1 MKMSRRKRIVIV
13 AKKEIIEFVRDWRT
27 IVALVLIPLLLF
39 PLLFIAF
46 PIVMQNEAAELDQK
60 IVDVLIQS
68 DDIDQSLIDIIE
80 NQSAHVTV
88 MPLDKNLTTLSD
100 PNNNTENLRNF
111 EYDAILRLEL
121 RNDTWYY
128 AILHLSTSEQSN
140 EARSRLLDVLIDWE
154 DGLTTQRIES
164 AGLDADSTLNPLRW
178 DGVISDADVATKGEQ
193 AGMLL
198 SLFIPFVLAIW
209 TASAAV
215 QPSIDMTVGERER
228 GTLESLLSLPLT
240 RTELLLGKW
249 LAVVSITAV
258 GVALQI
264 TGLLFGI
271 AYLASD
277 FIDVPSLSI
286 GAILLL
292 TLAVGFYGTMIVALY
307 LALAMRSK
315 SVKEAG
321 SVLTPIT
328 LAMIM
333 PILLTQFI
341 NLDDVE
347 MFWFGVPFVNVLL
360 GLREL
365 LLNRI
370 IIEHVVVWVVV
381 SCMICILTV
390 RYAAKQ
396 FHQRGH
402 HNDKIIVFFKYSQS
416 MGRVCPR

>member
-1 MKMSRRKRIVIV
+1 MNSRKRIVIV
-13 AKKEIIEFVRDWRT
+13 AKKEIIEFIRDWRT

-46 PIVMQNEAAELDQK
+46 PVVMQNEAAELEEKSIQ
-60 IVDVLIQS
+60 VLIQS
-68 DDIDQSLIDIIE
+68 NDIDPLLIQEIE
-80 NQSAHVTV
+80 NQSAIITQVE
-88 MPLDKNLTTLSD
+88 MPSNLTTLAD
-100 PNNNTENLRNF
+100 PGNNTEQLRSLA
-111 EYDAILRLEL
+111 YDAILRIEQ
-121 RNDTWYY
+121 RNETWYY

-140 EARSRLLDVLIDWE
+140 EARSRILDVLFQWE
-154 DGLTTQRIES
+154 ENLTIERIES
-164 AGLDADSTLNPLRW
+164 AGLDVESTLNPLQW
-178 DGVISDADVATKGEQ
+178 DGSISGADVATKGEQ

-215 QPSIDMTVGERER
+215 QPAIDMTVGERER
-228 GTLESLLSLPLT
+228 GTLESLLSLPLS

-258 GVALQI
+258 GVTLQI
-264 TGLLFGI
+264 SGLLFGI

-277 FIDVPSLSI
+277 FIDVPSLSFGSI
-286 GAILLL
+286 FLLA
-292 TLAVGFYGTMIVALY
+292 LAVGFYGTMIVALY

-328 LAMIM
+328 LAMIL

-347 MFWFGVPFVNVLL
+347 MFWFGIPFVNVLL

-370 IIEHVVVWVVV
+370 IIEHVVVWVLV
-381 SCMICILTV
+381 SSLVCLLTI

-396 FHQRGH
+396 FRRE
-402 HNDKIIVFFKYSQS
+402 DIITTKS
-416 MGRVCPR
+416 

>member
-1 MKMSRRKRIVIV
+1 MNSRKRIVIV
-13 AKKEIIEFVRDWRT
+13 AKKEIIEFIRDWRT

-46 PIVMQNEAAELDQK
+46 PVVMQNEAAELQEK
-60 IVDVLIQS
+60 SVQVLIQS
-68 DDIDQSLIDIIE
+68 NDIEPLLIQDIE
-80 NQSAHVTV
+80 NQSAIITQEE
-88 MPLDKNLTTLSD
+88 MPSNLTTLAD
-100 PNNNTENLRNF
+100 PGNNTEQLRSLA
-111 EYDAILRLEL
+111 YDAILRIEQ
-121 RNDTWYY
+121 RNETWYY

-140 EARSRLLDVLIDWE
+140 EARSRILDVLFQWE
-154 DGLTTQRIES
+154 ENLTTERIES
-164 AGLDADSTLNPLRW
+164 AGLDVESTLNPLQW
-178 DGVISDADVATKGEQ
+178 DGSISGADVATKGEQ

-215 QPSIDMTVGERER
+215 QPAIDMTVGERER
-228 GTLESLLSLPLT
+228 GTLESLLSLPLS

-258 GVALQI
+258 GVTLQI
-264 TGLLFGI
+264 SGLLFGI

-277 FIDVPSLSI
+277 FIDVPSLSF
-286 GAILLL
+286 GAIFLLA
-292 TLAVGFYGTMIVALY
+292 LAVGFYGTMIVALY

-328 LAMIM
+328 LAMIL

-347 MFWFGVPFVNVLL
+347 MFWFGIPFVNVLL

-370 IIEHVVVWVVV
+370 IIEHVVVWVLV
-381 SCMICILTV
+381 SSLVCLLTI

-396 FHQRGH
+396 FRRE
-402 HNDKIIVFFKYSQS
+402 DIITTKS
-416 MGRVCPR
+416 

>member
-1 MKMSRRKRIVIV
+1 MNSRKRIVIV
-13 AKKEIIEFVRDWRT
+13 AKKEIIEFIRDWRT

-46 PIVMQNEAAELDQK
+46 PVVMQNEAAELDQK
-60 IVDVLIQS
+60 TVDILIQS
-68 DDIDQSLIDIIE
+68 NNIDDSLIDLIE
-80 NQSAHVTV
+80 NQTAMVTV
-88 MPLDKNLTTLSD
+88 LPLDGNLTTLSD
-100 PNNNTENLRNF
+100 AENDTEELRNL
-111 EYDAILRLEL
+111 EYDAILRIEL
-121 RNDTWYY
+121 RNNTWYY

-140 EARSRLLDVLIDWE
+140 EARSRILDVLIDWE
-154 DGLTTQRIES
+154 DDLRTQRIES
-164 AGLDADSTLNPLRW
+164 AGLDVESTLDPLQW
-178 DGVISDADVATKGEQ
+178 DGPISNADVATKGEQ

-215 QPSIDMTVGERER
+215 QPAIDMTVGERER

-258 GVALQI
+258 GVTLQI
-264 TGLLFGI
+264 GGLLFGI

-277 FIDVPSLSI
+277 FIDVPSLSFA
-286 GAILLL
+286 AIVLLA
-292 TLAVGFYGTMIVALY
+292 LAVGFYGTMIVALY

-370 IIEHVVVWVVV
+370 IIEHVIVWVLV
-381 SCMICILTV
+381 SSLICLLTV

-396 FHQRGH
+396 FHRE
-402 HNDKIIVFFKYSQS
+402 DIITTKS
-416 MGRVCPR
+416 

>member
-1 MKMSRRKRIVIV
+1 
-13 AKKEIIEFVRDWRT
+13 
-27 IVALVLIPLLLF
+27 
-39 PLLFIAF
+39 
-46 PIVMQNEAAELDQK
+46 MQNEAAELEQK
-60 IVDVLIQS
+60 TVDILIQS
-68 DDIDQSLIDIIE
+68 NDIEDSLVKLIE
-80 NQSAHVTV
+80 NQTAYVTV
-88 MPLDKNLTTLSD
+88 MPLDENLTTLSD
-100 PNNNTENLRNF
+100 AENNTEELRNL
-111 EYDAILRLEL
+111 EYDAVLRMEL

-140 EARSRLLDVLIDWE
+140 EARSRILDVLIDWE
-154 DGLTTQRIES
+154 EDLRTQRIES
-164 AGLDADSTLNPLRW
+164 AGLDVESTLNPLQW
-178 DGVISDADVATKGEQ
+178 DGSISNADVATKGEQ

-215 QPSIDMTVGERER
+215 QPAIDMTVGERER

-249 LAVVSITAV
+249 LAVVSITGV

-264 TGLLFGI
+264 GGLLFGI

-286 GAILLL
+286 AAVLLL
-292 TLAVGFYGTMIVALY
+292 ALAVGFYGTMIVALY

-370 IIEHVVVWVVV
+370 IFEYVVVWIIV
-381 SCMICILTV
+381 SSLICILTV

-396 FHQRGH
+396 FHRE
-402 HNDKIIVFFKYSQS
+402 DIITTKS
-416 MGRVCPR
+416 

>member
-1 MKMSRRKRIVIV
+1 MSSRRRIVIV

-46 PIVMQNEAAELDQK
+46 PVVMQNEAAELEQK
-60 IVDVLIQS
+60 TVDILIQS
-68 DDIDQSLIDIIE
+68 DDIENYLVQEIV
-80 NQSAHVTV
+80 NQSATISIE
-88 MPLDKNLTTLSD
+88 PLPADLESLSD
-100 PNNNTENLRNF
+100 SGNNTDQLR
-111 EYDAILRLEL
+111 ELEIDAILRMEL
-121 RNDTWYY
+121 RNETWYY

-140 EARSRLLDVLIDWE
+140 EARSRLLDVLSQWE
-154 DGLTTQRIES
+154 DDLTAERIES
-164 AGLDADSTLNPLRW
+164 AGLNVESTLNPVQW
-178 DGVISDADVATKGEQ
+178 DGTISDADVATKGEQ

-228 GTLESLLSLPLT
+228 GTLESLLSLPLS

-249 LAVVSITAV
+249 LAVVTITGV

-264 TGLLFGI
+264 SGLLFGI

-277 FIDVPSLSI
+277 FIDVPSLSLP
-286 GAILLL
+286 AIVLL

-321 SVLTPIT
+321 SVLTPVT
-328 LAMIM
+328 LAMIL

-347 MFWFGVPFVNVLL
+347 LFWFGVPFVNVLL

-370 IIEHVVVWVVV
+370 IIEHVLIWIGV
-381 SCMICILTV
+381 SSTICILTV

-396 FHQRGH
+396 FHRE
-402 HNDKIIVFFKYSQS
+402 DIITTKS
-416 MGRVCPR
+416 

>member
-1 MKMSRRKRIVIV
+1 MSSRKRIVIV
-13 AKKEIIEFVRDWRT
+13 AKKEIIEFIRDWRT

-46 PIVMQNEAAELDQK
+46 PIVMQNEAAEMDEK
-60 IVDVLIQS
+60 TVDVLIQS
-68 DDIDQSLIDIIE
+68 DDIETHLVDEIR
-80 NQSAHVTV
+80 NQSARIFIEA
-88 MPLDKNLTTLSD
+88 MPLNLTTLSD
-100 PNNNTENLRNF
+100 SGNNTEQLRDLQ
-111 EYDAILRLEL
+111 YDAILRIEL

-128 AILHLSTSEQSN
+128 AILHLSTSEQSI
-140 EARSRLLDVLIDWE
+140 EARGRILEVLIQWE
-154 DGLTTQRIES
+154 EDLTSQRIES
-164 AGLDADSTLNPLRW
+164 AGLDVASTLNPVQW
-178 DGVISDADVATKGEQ
+178 DGPILSADVATKGEQ

-215 QPSIDMTVGERER
+215 QPAIDMTVGERER
-228 GTLESLLSLPLT
+228 GTLESLLSLPLS

-249 LAVVSITAV
+249 LAVVSITGV
-258 GVALQI
+258 GVTLQI
-264 TGLLFGI
+264 GGLLFGI

-277 FIDVPSLSI
+277 FIDVPSLSF
-286 GAILLL
+286 GAVLLL
-292 TLAVGFYGTMIVALY
+292 ALAIGFYGTMIVALY

-370 IIEHVVVWVVV
+370 IVEHVVVWVLV
-381 SCMICILTV
+381 SSLMCILTV

-396 FHQRGH
+396 FHRE
-402 HNDKIIVFFKYSQS
+402 DIITTKS
-416 MGRVCPR
+416 

>member
-1 MKMSRRKRIVIV
+1 MSSRKRIIIV

-46 PIVMQNEAAELDQK
+46 PVVMQNEAAELERK
-60 IVDVLIQS
+60 TVDVLIQS
-68 DDIDQSLIDIIE
+68 NDIEDSLVELIE
-80 NQSAHVTV
+80 NQTAYVIVVPLDENVTV
-88 MPLDKNLTTLSD
+88 LSD
-100 PNNNTENLRNF
+100 AGNDFEELRTF
-111 EYDAILRLEL
+111 EYDAILRMEL

-140 EARSRLLDVLIDWE
+140 EARSRILDVLIDWE
-154 DGLTTQRIES
+154 DDLRTERIES
-164 AGLDADSTLNPLRW
+164 AGLDVESTLNPLQW
-178 DGVISDADVATKGEQ
+178 DGSISDADVATKGEQ

-215 QPSIDMTVGERER
+215 QPAIDMTVGERER

-249 LAVVSITAV
+249 LAVVSITGV
-258 GVALQI
+258 GVMLQI
-264 TGLLFGI
+264 GGLLFGI

-286 GAILLL
+286 PAILLL
-292 TLAVGFYGTMIVALY
+292 ALAVGFYGTMIVALY

-347 MFWFGVPFVNVLL
+347 MYWFGVPFVNVLL

-365 LLNRI
+365 LLNRVI
-370 IIEHVVVWVVV
+370 LEHVVVWILV
-381 SCMICILTV
+381 SSVICILTV

-396 FHQRGH
+396 FRRE
-402 HNDKIIVFFKYSQS
+402 DIISTKS
-416 MGRVCPR
+416 

>member
-1 MKMSRRKRIVIV
+1 MNSRKRITIV
-13 AKKEIIEFVRDWRT
+13 AKKEIIEFIRDWRT

-46 PIVMQNEAAELDQK
+46 PVVMQNEAAELEEKSIQ
-60 IVDVLIQS
+60 VLIQS
-68 DDIDQSLIDIIE
+68 DGIDSLLIQDIE
-80 NQSAHVTV
+80 NQSAIITQEQ
-88 MPLDKNLTTLSD
+88 MPTNLTTLAD
-100 PNNNTENLRNF
+100 PANNTDQLRSLEF
-111 EYDAILRLEL
+111 DAILRIEE
-121 RNDTWYY
+121 RNETWYY

-140 EARSRLLDVLIDWE
+140 EARSRILEVLFQWE
-154 DGLTTQRIES
+154 ENLTIERIES
-164 AGLDADSTLNPLRW
+164 AGLDVESTLNPLQW
-178 DGVISDADVATKGEQ
+178 DGSISGADVATKGEQ

-215 QPSIDMTVGERER
+215 QPAIDMTVGERER
-228 GTLESLLSLPLT
+228 GTLESLLSLPLS

-258 GVALQI
+258 GVTLQI
-264 TGLLFGI
+264 GGLLFGI

-277 FIDVPSLSI
+277 FIDVPSLSFGSI
-286 GAILLL
+286 FLLA
-292 TLAVGFYGTMIVALY
+292 LAVGFYGTMIVALY

-328 LAMIM
+328 LAMIL

-347 MFWFGVPFVNVLL
+347 MFWFGIPFVNVLL

-370 IIEHVVVWVVV
+370 IIEHVIVWIFV
-381 SCMICILTV
+381 SSLVCLLTI

-396 FHQRGH
+396 FRRE
-402 HNDKIIVFFKYSQS
+402 DIITTKS
-416 MGRVCPR
+416 

>member
-1 MKMSRRKRIVIV
+1 MSSRKRIVIV

-27 IVALVLIPLLLF
+27 IVALVLIPLMLF

-46 PIVMQNEAAELDQK
+46 PVVMQNEAAELEDKTIQ
-60 IVDVLIQS
+60 VLIQS
-68 DDIDQSLIDIIE
+68 DDIDSILVMKIE
-80 NQSAHVTV
+80 NQSAIITRE
-88 MPLDKNLTTLSD
+88 PLPENLTTLAD
-100 PNNNTENLRNF
+100 PTNNTEQLRSLS
-111 EYDAILRLEL
+111 YDAILRMEQ
-121 RNDTWYY
+121 RNDTYYY

-140 EARSRLLDVLIDWE
+140 EARNRILGVLNQWE
-154 DGLTTQRIES
+154 DNLTTERIES
-164 AGLDADSTLNPLRW
+164 AGLDVEDTLNPLRW
-178 DGVISDADVATKGEQ
+178 DGSISGADVATKGEQ

-215 QPSIDMTVGERER
+215 QPAIDMTVGERER
-228 GTLESLLSLPLT
+228 GTLESLLSLPLS

-249 LAVVSITAV
+249 LAVVSITGV
-258 GVALQI
+258 GVTLQI
-264 TGLLFGI
+264 GGLLFGI

-286 GAILLL
+286 LAILLL
-292 TLAVGFYGTMIVALY
+292 ALAVGFYGTMIVALY

-328 LAMIM
+328 LAMIL

-347 MFWFGVPFVNVLL
+347 MFWFGIPFVNVLL

-370 IIEHVVVWVVV
+370 VLEHVLVWVFV
-381 SCMICILTV
+381 SSLVCYVTI

-396 FHQRGH
+396 FKRE
-402 HNDKIIVFFKYSQS
+402 DIISTKS
-416 MGRVCPR
+416 

>member
-1 MKMSRRKRIVIV
+1 MSSRKRIVIV
-13 AKKEIIEFVRDWRT
+13 AKKEIIEFIRDWRT

-46 PIVMQNEAAELDQK
+46 PIVMQNEAAEMDEK
-60 IVDVLIQS
+60 TVDVLIQS
-68 DDIDQSLIDIIE
+68 DDIETHLVDEIG
-80 NQSAHVTV
+80 NQSARLFIEA
-88 MPLDKNLTTLSD
+88 MPLNLTTLSD
-100 PNNNTENLRNF
+100 SGNNTEQLRDLR
-111 EYDAILRLEL
+111 YDAILRIEL

-128 AILHLSTSEQSN
+128 AILHLSTSEQSI
-140 EARSRLLDVLIDWE
+140 EARGRILEVLIQWE
-154 DGLTTQRIES
+154 EDLTSQRIES
-164 AGLDADSTLNPLRW
+164 AGLDVASTLNPVQW
-178 DGVISDADVATKGEQ
+178 DGPILSADVATKGEQ

-215 QPSIDMTVGERER
+215 QPAIDMTVGERER
-228 GTLESLLSLPLT
+228 GTLESLLSLPLS

-249 LAVVSITAV
+249 LAVVSITGV
-258 GVALQI
+258 GVTLQI
-264 TGLLFGI
+264 GGLLFGI

-277 FIDVPSLSI
+277 FIDVPSLSF
-286 GAILLL
+286 GAVLLL
-292 TLAVGFYGTMIVALY
+292 ALAIGFYGTMIVALY

-370 IIEHVVVWVVV
+370 IVEHVVVWVLV
-381 SCMICILTV
+381 SSLMCILTV

-396 FHQRGH
+396 FHRE
-402 HNDKIIVFFKYSQS
+402 DIITTKS
-416 MGRVCPR
+416 

>member
-1 MKMSRRKRIVIV
+1 MSSRKRIVIV
-13 AKKEIIEFVRDWRT
+13 AKKEIIEFIRDWWT

-46 PIVMQNEAAELDQK
+46 PIVMQNEAAEMDEK
-60 IVDVLIQS
+60 TVDVLIQS
-68 DDIDQSLIDIIE
+68 DDIETHLVDEIG
-80 NQSAHVTV
+80 NQSARVFIEA
-88 MPLDKNLTTLSD
+88 MPLNLTTLSD
-100 PNNNTENLRNF
+100 SGNNTEQLRDLQ
-111 EYDAILRLEL
+111 YDAILRIEL

-128 AILHLSTSEQSN
+128 AILHLSTSEQSI
-140 EARSRLLDVLIDWE
+140 EARGRILEVLIQWE
-154 DGLTTQRIES
+154 EDLTSQRIES
-164 AGLDADSTLNPLRW
+164 AGLDVASTLNPVQW
-178 DGVISDADVATKGEQ
+178 DGPILSADVATKGEQ

-215 QPSIDMTVGERER
+215 QPAIDMTVGERER
-228 GTLESLLSLPLT
+228 GTLESLLSLPLS

-249 LAVVSITAV
+249 LAVVSITGV
-258 GVALQI
+258 GVTLQI
-264 TGLLFGI
+264 GGLLFGI

-277 FIDVPSLSI
+277 FIDVPSLSF
-286 GAILLL
+286 GAVLLL
-292 TLAVGFYGTMIVALY
+292 ALAIGFYGTMIVALY

-370 IIEHVVVWVVV
+370 IVEHVVVWVLV
-381 SCMICILTV
+381 SSLMCILTV

-396 FHQRGH
+396 FHRE
-402 HNDKIIVFFKYSQS
+402 DIITTKS
-416 MGRVCPR
+416 

>member
-1 MKMSRRKRIVIV
+1 MNSRKRIVIV
-13 AKKEIIEFVRDWRT
+13 AKKEIIEFIRDWRT

-46 PIVMQNEAAELDQK
+46 PVVMQNEAAELNQK
-60 IVDVLIQS
+60 TVDILIQS
-68 DDIDQSLIDIIE
+68 NDIDDSLIDLIE
-80 NQSAHVTV
+80 NQTAMVTV
-88 MPLDKNLTTLSD
+88 LPLDGNLSTLSD
-100 PNNNTENLRNF
+100 AENDTEELRNL
-111 EYDAILRLEL
+111 EYDAILRIEL

-140 EARSRLLDVLIDWE
+140 EARSRILDVLIDWE
-154 DGLTTQRIES
+154 DDLRTQRIES
-164 AGLDADSTLNPLRW
+164 AGLDVESTLDPLQW
-178 DGVISDADVATKGEQ
+178 DGPISNADVATKGEQ

-215 QPSIDMTVGERER
+215 QPAIDMTVGERER

-258 GVALQI
+258 GVTLQI
-264 TGLLFGI
+264 GGLLFGI

-277 FIDVPSLSI
+277 FIDVPSLSFA
-286 GAILLL
+286 AIVLLA
-292 TLAVGFYGTMIVALY
+292 LAVGFYGTMIVALY

-370 IIEHVVVWVVV
+370 IIEHVIVWVLV
-381 SCMICILTV
+381 SSLICLLTV

-396 FHQRGH
+396 FHRE
-402 HNDKIIVFFKYSQS
+402 DIITTKS
-416 MGRVCPR
+416 

>member
-1 MKMSRRKRIVIV
+1 MNSRKRIIIV
-13 AKKEIIEFVRDWRT
+13 AKKEIIEFIRDWRT

-46 PIVMQNEAAELDQK
+46 PVVMQNEAAELEEKSIQ
-60 IVDVLIQS
+60 VLIQS
-68 DDIDQSLIDIIE
+68 NDIDPLLLQDIE
-80 NQSAHVTV
+80 NQSAIITQVE
-88 MPLDKNLTTLSD
+88 MPSNLTTLAD
-100 PNNNTENLRNF
+100 PGNNTEQLRSLA
-111 EYDAILRLEL
+111 YDAILRIEQ
-121 RNDTWYY
+121 RNETWYY

-140 EARSRLLDVLIDWE
+140 EARSRILDVLFQWE
-154 DGLTTQRIES
+154 ENLTIERIES
-164 AGLDADSTLNPLRW
+164 AGLDVESTLNPLQW
-178 DGVISDADVATKGEQ
+178 DGSISGADVATKGEQ

-215 QPSIDMTVGERER
+215 QPAIDMTVGERER
-228 GTLESLLSLPLT
+228 GTLESLLSLPLS

-258 GVALQI
+258 GVTLQI
-264 TGLLFGI
+264 SGLLFGI

-277 FIDVPSLSI
+277 FIDVPSLSFGSI
-286 GAILLL
+286 FLLA
-292 TLAVGFYGTMIVALY
+292 LAVGFYGTMIVALY

-328 LAMIM
+328 LAMIL

-347 MFWFGVPFVNVLL
+347 MFWFGIPFVNVLL

-370 IIEHVVVWVVV
+370 IIEHVVVWVLV
-381 SCMICILTV
+381 SSLVCLLTI

-396 FHQRGH
+396 FRRE
-402 HNDKIIVFFKYSQS
+402 DIITTKS
-416 MGRVCPR
+416 

>member
-1 MKMSRRKRIVIV
+1 MKMSSRKRIIIV

-46 PIVMQNEAAELDQK
+46 PVVMQNEAAELERK
-60 IVDVLIQS
+60 TVDVLIQS
-68 DDIDQSLIDIIE
+68 NDIEDSLVELIE
-80 NQSAHVTV
+80 NQTAYVIVVPLDENVTV
-88 MPLDKNLTTLSD
+88 LSD
-100 PNNNTENLRNF
+100 AGNDFEELRTF
-111 EYDAILRLEL
+111 EYDAILRMEL

-140 EARSRLLDVLIDWE
+140 EARSRILDVLIDWE
-154 DGLTTQRIES
+154 DDLRTERIES
-164 AGLDADSTLNPLRW
+164 AGLDVESTLNPLQW
-178 DGVISDADVATKGEQ
+178 DGSISDADVATKGEQ

-215 QPSIDMTVGERER
+215 QPAIDMTVGERER

-249 LAVVSITAV
+249 LAVVSITGV
-258 GVALQI
+258 GVMLQI
-264 TGLLFGI
+264 GGLLFGI

-286 GAILLL
+286 PAILLL
-292 TLAVGFYGTMIVALY
+292 ALAVGFYGTMIVALY

-347 MFWFGVPFVNVLL
+347 MYWFGVPFVNVLL

-365 LLNRI
+365 LLNRVI
-370 IIEHVVVWVVV
+370 LEHVVVWILV
-381 SCMICILTV
+381 SSVMCILTV

-396 FHQRGH
+396 FRRE
-402 HNDKIIVFFKYSQS
+402 DIISTKS
-416 MGRVCPR
+416 

>member
-1 MKMSRRKRIVIV
+1 MSSRRRIVIV
-13 AKKEIIEFVRDWRT
+13 AKKEIVEFIRDWRT

-46 PIVMQNEAAELDQK
+46 PVVMQNEAAELDEK
-60 IVDVLIQS
+60 TVDILIQS
-68 DDIDQSLIDIIE
+68 NDIEDTLIELIE
-80 NQSAHVTV
+80 NQTAYVTV
-88 MPLDKNLTTLSD
+88 VHLDENVSTLSD
-100 PNNNTENLRNF
+100 AENDTEELRNL
-111 EYDAILRLEL
+111 EYDAILRMEL

-140 EARSRLLDVLIDWE
+140 EARSRILEVLNEWE
-154 DGLTTQRIES
+154 DDLRTERIES
-164 AGLDADSTLNPLRW
+164 AGLDVQSTLNPLQW
-178 DGVISDADVATKGEQ
+178 DGSISNADVATKGEQ

-215 QPSIDMTVGERER
+215 QPAIDMTVGERER
-228 GTLESLLSLPLT
+228 GTLESLLSLPLN

-258 GVALQI
+258 GVTLQI
-264 TGLLFGI
+264 GGLLFGI

-277 FIDVPSLSI
+277 FIDVPSLSV
-286 GAILLL
+286 AAVLLL
-292 TLAVGFYGTMIVALY
+292 ALAVGFYGTMIVALY

-370 IIEHVVVWVVV
+370 IIEHVVVWVAV
-381 SCMICILTV
+381 SSLICFLTV

-396 FHQRGH
+396 FHRE
-402 HNDKIIVFFKYSQS
+402 DIITTKS
-416 MGRVCPR
+416 

>member
-1 MKMSRRKRIVIV
+1 MSSRKRIIIV

-46 PIVMQNEAAELDQK
+46 PIVMQNEAAELDK
-60 IVDVLIQS
+60 KTVDILIQS
-68 DDIDQSLIDIIE
+68 DDIEVTLIDLLQ
-80 NQSAHVTV
+80 NQTAKITLEPLSDNITV
-88 MPLDKNLTTLSD
+88 LSD
-100 PNNNTENLRNF
+100 PNNNTEQLRAL
-111 EYDAILRLEL
+111 EYDAILRMEL

-140 EARSRLLDVLIDWE
+140 EARSRILEVLIDWE
-154 DGLTTQRIES
+154 KDITSQRIES
-164 AGLDADSTLNPLRW
+164 AGLDVESTLNPLQW
-178 DGVISDADVATKGEQ
+178 DGSISNADVATKGEQ

-215 QPSIDMTVGERER
+215 QPAIDMTVGERER
-228 GTLESLLSLPLT
+228 GTLESLLSLPLS

-258 GVALQI
+258 GVTLQI
-264 TGLLFGI
+264 GGLLFGI

-286 GAILLL
+286 GAVLLL
-292 TLAVGFYGTMIVALY
+292 AIAVGFYGTMIVALY

-347 MFWFGVPFVNVLL
+347 LFWFGVPFVNVLL

-370 IIEHVVVWVVV
+370 ILEHVIIWVVV
-381 SCMICILTV
+381 STLICLATV

-396 FHQRGH
+396 FHRE
-402 HNDKIIVFFKYSQS
+402 DIITTKS
-416 MGRVCPR
+416 

>member
-1 MKMSRRKRIVIV
+1 MSSRRRIVIV
-13 AKKEIIEFVRDWRT
+13 AKKEIVEFIRDWRT

-46 PIVMQNEAAELDQK
+46 PVVMQNEAAELDEK
-60 IVDVLIQS
+60 TVDILIQS
-68 DDIDQSLIDIIE
+68 NDIEDTLIELIE
-80 NQSAHVTV
+80 NQTAYVTV
-88 MPLDKNLTTLSD
+88 VHLDENVSTLSD
-100 PNNNTENLRNF
+100 AENDTEELRNL
-111 EYDAILRLEL
+111 EYDAILRMEL

-140 EARSRLLDVLIDWE
+140 EARSRILEVLNEWE
-154 DGLTTQRIES
+154 DDLRTERIES
-164 AGLDADSTLNPLRW
+164 AGLDVQSTLNPLQW
-178 DGVISDADVATKGEQ
+178 DGSISNADVATKGEQ

-215 QPSIDMTVGERER
+215 QPAIDMTVGERER

-258 GVALQI
+258 GVTLQI
-264 TGLLFGI
+264 GGLLFGI
-271 AYLASD
+271 AYLAND
-277 FIDVPSLSI
+277 FIDVPSLSV
-286 GAILLL
+286 AAVLLL
-292 TLAVGFYGTMIVALY
+292 ALAVGFYGTMIVALY

-370 IIEHVVVWVVV
+370 IIEHVVVWVAV
-381 SCMICILTV
+381 SSLICFLTV

-396 FHQRGH
+396 FHRE
-402 HNDKIIVFFKYSQS
+402 DIITTKS
-416 MGRVCPR
+416 

>member
-1 MKMSRRKRIVIV
+1 MSSRKRIIIV

-27 IVALVLIPLLLF
+27 IVALVLVPLLLF

-60 IVDVLIQS
+60 TVDILVQS
-68 DDIDQSLIDIIE
+68 DDIEAYLLQEIE
-80 NQSAHVTV
+80 NQSALITV
-88 MPLDKNLTTLSD
+88 EPMPMNLSTLSD
-100 PNNNTENLRNF
+100 SGNNTDQLRDL
-111 EYDAILRLEL
+111 EYDAILRIEL
-121 RNDTWYY
+121 RNDTWHY
-128 AILHLSTSEQSN
+128 AILHLSTSEQST
-140 EARSRLLDVLIDWE
+140 EARSRILEVLVQWE
-154 DGLTTQRIES
+154 DDLTSERIES
-164 AGLDADSTLNPLRW
+164 AGLDVESTLNPLQW
-178 DGVISDADVATKGEQ
+178 DGSIANADVATKGEQ

-209 TASAAV
+209 TASSAV
-215 QPSIDMTVGERER
+215 QPAIDMTVGERER
-228 GTLESLLSLPLT
+228 GTLESLLSLPLS

-249 LAVVSITAV
+249 LAVVSITGV
-258 GVALQI
+258 GVTLQI
-264 TGLLFGI
+264 SGLLFGI

-286 GAILLL
+286 EAILLL
-292 TLAVGFYGTMIVALY
+292 ALAVGFYGTMIVALY

-370 IIEHVVVWVVV
+370 IIEHVIVWILV
-381 SCMICILTV
+381 SSMVCLLTI

-396 FHQRGH
+396 FHRE
-402 HNDKIIVFFKYSQS
+402 DIITTKS
-416 MGRVCPR
+416 

>member
-1 MKMSRRKRIVIV
+1 MNSRKRIVIV
-13 AKKEIIEFVRDWRT
+13 AKKEIIEFIRDWRT

-46 PIVMQNEAAELDQK
+46 PVVMQNEAAELNQK
-60 IVDVLIQS
+60 TVDILIQS
-68 DDIDQSLIDIIE
+68 NDIDDSLIDLIE
-80 NQSAHVTV
+80 NQTAMVTV
-88 MPLDKNLTTLSD
+88 LPLDGNLTTLSD
-100 PNNNTENLRNF
+100 AENDTEELRNL
-111 EYDAILRLEL
+111 EYDAILRIEL

-140 EARSRLLDVLIDWE
+140 EARSRILDVLIDWE
-154 DGLTTQRIES
+154 DDLRTQRIES
-164 AGLDADSTLNPLRW
+164 AGLDVESTLDPLQW
-178 DGVISDADVATKGEQ
+178 DGPISNADVATKGEQ

-215 QPSIDMTVGERER
+215 QPAIDMTVGERER

-258 GVALQI
+258 GVTLQI
-264 TGLLFGI
+264 GGLLFGI
-271 AYLASD
+271 AYLAND
-277 FIDVPSLSI
+277 FIDVPSLSFA
-286 GAILLL
+286 AIVLLA
-292 TLAVGFYGTMIVALY
+292 LAVGFYGTMIVALY

-370 IIEHVVVWVVV
+370 IIEHVIVWVLV
-381 SCMICILTV
+381 SSLICLLTV

-396 FHQRGH
+396 FHRE
-402 HNDKIIVFFKYSQS
+402 DIITTKS
-416 MGRVCPR
+416 

>member
-1 MKMSRRKRIVIV
+1 MSSRKRIVIV
-13 AKKEIIEFVRDWRT
+13 AKKEIIEFIRDWRT

-46 PIVMQNEAAELDQK
+46 PIVMQNEAAEMDEK
-60 IVDVLIQS
+60 TVDVLIQS
-68 DDIDQSLIDIIE
+68 DDIETHLVDEIG
-80 NQSAHVTV
+80 NQSARVFIEA
-88 MPLDKNLTTLSD
+88 MPLNLTTLSD
-100 PNNNTENLRNF
+100 SGNNTEQLRDLQ
-111 EYDAILRLEL
+111 YDAILRIEL

-128 AILHLSTSEQSN
+128 AILHLSTSEQSI
-140 EARSRLLDVLIDWE
+140 EARGRILEVLIQWE
-154 DGLTTQRIES
+154 EDLTSQRIES
-164 AGLDADSTLNPLRW
+164 AGLDVASTLNPVQW
-178 DGVISDADVATKGEQ
+178 DGPILSADVATKGEQ

-215 QPSIDMTVGERER
+215 QPAIDMTVGERER
-228 GTLESLLSLPLT
+228 GTLESLLSLPLS

-249 LAVVSITAV
+249 LAVVSITGV
-258 GVALQI
+258 GVTLQI
-264 TGLLFGI
+264 GGLLFGI

-277 FIDVPSLSI
+277 FIDVPSLSF
-286 GAILLL
+286 GAVLLL
-292 TLAVGFYGTMIVALY
+292 ALAIGFYGTMIVALY

-333 PILLTQFI
+333 PILMTQFI

-370 IIEHVVVWVVV
+370 IVEHVVVWVLV
-381 SCMICILTV
+381 SSLMCILTV

-396 FHQRGH
+396 FHRE
-402 HNDKIIVFFKYSQS
+402 DIITTKS
-416 MGRVCPR
+416 

>member
-1 MKMSRRKRIVIV
+1 MSSRRRIVIV
-13 AKKEIIEFVRDWRT
+13 AKKEIIEFIRDWRT

-46 PIVMQNEAAELDQK
+46 PVVMQNEAAELEQK
-60 IVDVLIQS
+60 TVDILIQS
-68 DDIDQSLIDIIE
+68 NDIEDSLVDLIE
-80 NQSAHVTV
+80 NQTALVTV
-88 MPLDKNLTTLSD
+88 VPLDENLTTLSD
-100 PNNNTENLRNF
+100 ANNDTEELRNL
-111 EYDAILRLEL
+111 EYDAILRMEL

-140 EARSRLLDVLIDWE
+140 EARGRILDVLIDWE
-154 DGLTTQRIES
+154 DDIRSQRIKS
-164 AGLDADSTLNPLRW
+164 AGLDVESTLDPLRW
-178 DGVISDADVATKGEQ
+178 DGSISGADVATKGEQ

-215 QPSIDMTVGERER
+215 QPAIDMTVGERER

-258 GVALQI
+258 GVTLQI
-264 TGLLFGI
+264 GGLLFGI
-271 AYLASD
+271 AYLAND
-277 FIDVPSLSI
+277 FIDVPSLSFT
-286 GAILLL
+286 AIVLLA
-292 TLAVGFYGTMIVALY
+292 LAVGFYGTMIVALY

-370 IIEHVVVWVVV
+370 IIEHVIVWVLV
-381 SCMICILTV
+381 SSFICLLTV

-396 FHQRGH
+396 FHRE
-402 HNDKIIVFFKYSQS
+402 DIITTKS
-416 MGRVCPR
+416 

>member
-1 MKMSRRKRIVIV
+1 MSSRKRIVIV
-13 AKKEIIEFVRDWRT
+13 AKKEIIEFIRDWRT

-46 PIVMQNEAAELDQK
+46 PIVMQNEAAEMDEK
-60 IVDVLIQS
+60 IVDVLVQS
-68 DDIDQSLIDIIE
+68 DDIETHLVDEIE
-80 NQSAHVTV
+80 NQSARIFIEP
-88 MPLDKNLTTLSD
+88 MPLNLSTLSD
-100 PNNNTENLRNF
+100 SGNNTEQLRDLQ
-111 EYDAILRLEL
+111 YDAILRIEL

-128 AILHLSTSEQSN
+128 AILHLSTSEQSI
-140 EARSRLLDVLIDWE
+140 EARGRILEVLVQWE
-154 DGLTTQRIES
+154 EDLTSQRIES
-164 AGLDADSTLNPLRW
+164 AGLDVESTLNPLQW
-178 DGVISDADVATKGEQ
+178 DGPILSADVATKGEQ

-215 QPSIDMTVGERER
+215 QPAIDMTVGERER
-228 GTLESLLSLPLT
+228 GTLESLLSLPLS

-249 LAVVSITAV
+249 LAVVSITGV
-258 GVALQI
+258 GVTLQI
-264 TGLLFGI
+264 AGLLFGI

-286 GAILLL
+286 GAVLLL
-292 TLAVGFYGTMIVALY
+292 ALAIGFYGTMIVALY

-370 IIEHVVVWVVV
+370 IVEHVVVWVLV
-381 SCMICILTV
+381 SSLMCILTV

-396 FHQRGH
+396 FHRE
-402 HNDKIIVFFKYSQS
+402 DIVTTKS
-416 MGRVCPR
+416 

>member
-1 MKMSRRKRIVIV
+1 MNSRKRITIV
-13 AKKEIIEFVRDWRT
+13 AKKEIIEFIRDWRT

-46 PIVMQNEAAELDQK
+46 PVVMQNEAAELEEKSIQ
-60 IVDVLIQS
+60 VLIQS
-68 DDIDQSLIDIIE
+68 DDIDSLLIQDIE
-80 NQSAHVTV
+80 NQSAIITQEQ
-88 MPLDKNLTTLSD
+88 MPTNLTTLAD
-100 PNNNTENLRNF
+100 PANNTGQLRSLEF
-111 EYDAILRLEL
+111 DAILRIEE
-121 RNDTWYY
+121 RNETWYY

-140 EARSRLLDVLIDWE
+140 EARSRILEVLFQWE
-154 DGLTTQRIES
+154 ENLTIERIES
-164 AGLDADSTLNPLRW
+164 AGLDVESTLNPLQW
-178 DGVISDADVATKGEQ
+178 DGSISGADVATKGEQ

-215 QPSIDMTVGERER
+215 QPAIDMTVGERER
-228 GTLESLLSLPLT
+228 GTLESLLSLPLS

-264 TGLLFGI
+264 GGLLFGI

-277 FIDVPSLSI
+277 FIDVPSLSFGSI
-286 GAILLL
+286 FLLA
-292 TLAVGFYGTMIVALY
+292 LAVGFYGTMIVALY

-328 LAMIM
+328 LAMIL

-347 MFWFGVPFVNVLL
+347 MFWFGIPFVNVLL

-370 IIEHVVVWVVV
+370 IIEHVIVWIFV
-381 SCMICILTV
+381 SSLVCLLTI

-396 FHQRGH
+396 FRRE
-402 HNDKIIVFFKYSQS
+402 DIITTKS
-416 MGRVCPR
+416 

>member
-1 MKMSRRKRIVIV
+1 MSSRRRIVIV
-13 AKKEIIEFVRDWRT
+13 AKKEIVEFIRDWRT

-46 PIVMQNEAAELDQK
+46 PVVMQNEAAELDEK
-60 IVDVLIQS
+60 TVDILIQS
-68 DDIDQSLIDIIE
+68 NDIEDTLIELIE
-80 NQSAHVTV
+80 NQTAYVTV
-88 MPLDKNLTTLSD
+88 VHLDENVSTLSD
-100 PNNNTENLRNF
+100 AENDTEELRNL
-111 EYDAILRLEL
+111 EYDAILRMEL

-140 EARSRLLDVLIDWE
+140 EARSRILEVLNEWE
-154 DGLTTQRIES
+154 DDLRTERIES
-164 AGLDADSTLNPLRW
+164 AGLDVQSTLNPLQW
-178 DGVISDADVATKGEQ
+178 DGSISNADVATKGEQ

-215 QPSIDMTVGERER
+215 QPAIDMTVGERER

-258 GVALQI
+258 GVTLQI
-264 TGLLFGI
+264 GGLLFGI
-271 AYLASD
+271 AYLAND
-277 FIDVPSLSI
+277 FIDVPSLSV
-286 GAILLL
+286 AAVLLL
-292 TLAVGFYGTMIVALY
+292 ALAVGFYGTMIVALY

-370 IIEHVVVWVVV
+370 IIEHVVVWVAV
-381 SCMICILTV
+381 SSLICFLTV

-396 FHQRGH
+396 FHRE
-402 HNDKIIVFFKYSQS
+402 DIICLLYTSPS
-416 MGRVCPR
+416 PRDQEASRMPSSA

>member
-1 MKMSRRKRIVIV
+1 MSRRKRIVIV

-68 DDIDQSLIDIIE
+68 DDIDQSLLDIIE

-370 IIEHVVVWVVV
+370 IIEHVVVWIVV
-381 SCMICILTV
+381 SSLICILTV

-396 FHQRGH
+396 FHRE
-402 HNDKIIVFFKYSQS
+402 DIITTKS
-416 MGRVCPR
+416 

>member
-1 MKMSRRKRIVIV
+1 MNSRKRITIV
-13 AKKEIIEFVRDWRT
+13 AKKEIIEFIRDWRT

-46 PIVMQNEAAELDQK
+46 PVVMQNEAAELEEKSIQ
-60 IVDVLIQS
+60 VLIQS
-68 DDIDQSLIDIIE
+68 DGIDSLLIQDIE
-80 NQSAHVTV
+80 NQSAIITQEQ
-88 MPLDKNLTTLSD
+88 MPTNLTTLAD
-100 PNNNTENLRNF
+100 PANNTDQLRSLEF
-111 EYDAILRLEL
+111 DAILRIEE
-121 RNDTWYY
+121 RNETWYY

-140 EARSRLLDVLIDWE
+140 EARSRILEVLFQWE
-154 DGLTTQRIES
+154 ENLTIERIES
-164 AGLDADSTLNPLRW
+164 AGLDVESTLNPLQW
-178 DGVISDADVATKGEQ
+178 DGSISGADVATKGEQ

-215 QPSIDMTVGERER
+215 QPAIDMTVGERER
-228 GTLESLLSLPLT
+228 GTLESLLSLPLS

-258 GVALQI
+258 GVTLQI
-264 TGLLFGI
+264 GGLLFGI

-277 FIDVPSLSI
+277 FIDVPSLSFGSI
-286 GAILLL
+286 FLLA
-292 TLAVGFYGTMIVALY
+292 LAVGFYGTMIVALY

-328 LAMIM
+328 LAMIL

-347 MFWFGVPFVNVLL
+347 MFWFGIPFVNVLL

-370 IIEHVVVWVVV
+370 IIEHVIVWVFV
-381 SCMICILTV
+381 SSLVCLLTI

-396 FHQRGH
+396 FRRE
-402 HNDKIIVFFKYSQS
+402 DIITTKS
-416 MGRVCPR
+416 

>member
-1 MKMSRRKRIVIV
+1 MSSRKRIVIV
-13 AKKEIIEFVRDWRT
+13 AKKEIIEFIRDWRT

-46 PIVMQNEAAELDQK
+46 PIVMQNEAAEMDEK
-60 IVDVLIQS
+60 TVDVLIQS
-68 DDIDQSLIDIIE
+68 DDIETHLVDEIR
-80 NQSAHVTV
+80 NQSARVFIEA
-88 MPLDKNLTTLSD
+88 MPLNLTTLSD
-100 PNNNTENLRNF
+100 SGNNTEQLRDLQ
-111 EYDAILRLEL
+111 YDAILRIEL

-128 AILHLSTSEQSN
+128 AILHLSTSEQSI
-140 EARSRLLDVLIDWE
+140 EARGRILEVLIQWE
-154 DGLTTQRIES
+154 EDLTSQRIES
-164 AGLDADSTLNPLRW
+164 AGLDVASTLNPVQW
-178 DGVISDADVATKGEQ
+178 DGPILSADVATKGEQ

-215 QPSIDMTVGERER
+215 QPAIDMTVGERER
-228 GTLESLLSLPLT
+228 GTLESLLSLPLS

-249 LAVVSITAV
+249 LAVVSITGV
-258 GVALQI
+258 GVTLQI
-264 TGLLFGI
+264 GGLLFGI

-277 FIDVPSLSI
+277 FIDVPSLSF
-286 GAILLL
+286 GAVLLL
-292 TLAVGFYGTMIVALY
+292 ALAIGFYGTMIVALY

-370 IIEHVVVWVVV
+370 IVEHVVVWVLV
-381 SCMICILTV
+381 SSLMCILTV

-396 FHQRGH
+396 FHRE
-402 HNDKIIVFFKYSQS
+402 DIITTKS
-416 MGRVCPR
+416 

>member
-1 MKMSRRKRIVIV
+1 MSSRKRIVIV
-13 AKKEIIEFVRDWRT
+13 AKKEIIEFIRDWRT

-46 PIVMQNEAAELDQK
+46 PIVMQNEAAEMDEK
-60 IVDVLIQS
+60 TVDVLIQS
-68 DDIDQSLIDIIE
+68 DDIETHLVDEIG
-80 NQSAHVTV
+80 NQSARVFIEA
-88 MPLDKNLTTLSD
+88 MPLNLTTLSD
-100 PNNNTENLRNF
+100 SGNNTEQLRDLQ
-111 EYDAILRLEL
+111 YDAILRIEL

-128 AILHLSTSEQSN
+128 AILHLSTSEQSI
-140 EARSRLLDVLIDWE
+140 EARGRILEVLIQWE
-154 DGLTTQRIES
+154 EDLTSQRIES
-164 AGLDADSTLNPLRW
+164 AGLDVASTLNPVQW
-178 DGVISDADVATKGEQ
+178 DGPILSADVATKGEQ

-215 QPSIDMTVGERER
+215 QPAIDMTVGERER
-228 GTLESLLSLPLT
+228 GTLESLLSLPLS

-249 LAVVSITAV
+249 LAVVSITGV
-258 GVALQI
+258 GVTLQI
-264 TGLLFGI
+264 GGLLFGI

-277 FIDVPSLSI
+277 FIDVPSLSF
-286 GAILLL
+286 GAVLLL
-292 TLAVGFYGTMIVALY
+292 ALAIGFYGTMIVALY

-370 IIEHVVVWVVV
+370 IVEHVVVWVLV
-381 SCMICILTV
+381 SSLMCILTV

-396 FHQRGH
+396 FHRE
-402 HNDKIIVFFKYSQS
+402 DIITTKS
-416 MGRVCPR
+416 